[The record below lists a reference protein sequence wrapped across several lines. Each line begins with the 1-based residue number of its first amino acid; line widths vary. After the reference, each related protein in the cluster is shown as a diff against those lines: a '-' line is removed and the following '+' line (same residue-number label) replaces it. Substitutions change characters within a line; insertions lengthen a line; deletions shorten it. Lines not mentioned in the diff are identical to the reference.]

1 MIGRLTGAIEVRE
14 GDGSV
19 IVDVNGVGYE
29 VFLPLGA
36 AGRCGSEPG
45 QTVVLHIHTHVRE
58 DAMTLFGFATA
69 DDRAAFRALLKVSS
83 IGPKL
88 GLAIIGVMNA
98 AELQDAIAR
107 QDKAAFK
114 GIAGVGKRTV
124 ERILLDLEGKLDFA
138 PSGKTGVRLRAVPS
152 AAGSANDA
160 VVGALVQMGY
170 KRSEAEAAVGGAS
183 GASGDD
189 NVEGLL
195 RAALSALS

>member
-1 MIGRLTGAIEVRE
+1 MIGRLTGTIEPQE
-14 GDGSV
+14 GDGSA

-29 VFLPLGA
+29 VFLPLGT
-36 AGRCGSEPG
+36 AGRAGSEPG
-45 QTVVLHIHTHVRE
+45 QTVALHIHTHVRE

-88 GLAIIGVMNA
+88 ALAIVGVMNA

-114 GIAGVGKRTV
+114 GISGVGKRTI
-124 ERILLDLEGKLDFA
+124 ERILVDLEGKLDFA
-138 PSGKTGVRLRAVPS
+138 ASGKTGVRLRAVPNP
-152 AAGSANDA
+152 AGSPSDA

-170 KRSEAEAAVGGAS
+170 KRSEAEAAVGNAS
-183 GASGDD
+183 GTSSDD

-195 RAALSALS
+195 RSALSALS

>member
-1 MIGRLTGAIEVRE
+1 VIGRLTGAIEVRE

-36 AGRCGSEPG
+36 AGRSGSEPG
-45 QTVVLHIHTHVRE
+45 QTVSLHIHTHVRE
-58 DAMTLFGFATA
+58 DAITLFGFATA

-88 GLAIIGVMNA
+88 ALAIMGVMNA
-98 AELQDAIAR
+98 TELQDAIAR
-107 QDKAAFK
+107 QDKVAFK
-114 GIAGVGKRTV
+114 GISGVGKRTI
-124 ERILLDLEGKLDFA
+124 ERILLDLEGKLDFVA
-138 PSGKTGVRLRAVPS
+138 SGKTGVRLRAVPNP
-152 AAGSANDA
+152 AGSPGDA

-170 KRSEAEAAVGGAS
+170 KRSEAEDAVGSAS
-183 GASGDD
+183 GASSDD